1 MKNKAS
7 LYLAILVGLFL
18 LLPWTVAAQDDEAD
32 PPSRVARLNHIDG
45 SISFQPAGEQDWVQA
60 NPNRPLTTGDNLWAD
75 QNSRGELHI
84 GSTALRISSQTGIS
98 FLNLNDQQIQIQ
110 LAQGTLNVRVREL
123 DENEA
128 YEVDTPNLAFSI
140 LRTGEYRFD
149 VDPNGGSTV
158 ITVFTGQGEVTGGGR
173 TYSVTPGQRATFT
186 GTDQLEYD
194 VQRGPGQDQ
203 FDAWVRS
210 RDDREEH
217 SESARYV
224 SRDVT
229 GYDDLD
235 TYGHWRPVSEYG
247 QVWVPNN
254 VAADWAP
261 YHDGHWAFIAPW
273 GWTWVDDEPWGFAP
287 FHYGRWAFIDGYW
300 GWVPGPVAVVG
311 VRAVYAPA
319 LVGFVGGGGFG
330 VAVGF
335 GGGVGVGWFP
345 LGPRDVF
352 IPAYRVSARYAEV
365 INVSNSR
372 VIERTTVVNVYN
384 NVTVNHVTN
393 VNYTY
398 QANTRAVTAVSR
410 ETFVNA
416 RPVAAA
422 SIKISAQEIQ
432 RPQVVQNVALTPTRT
447 SVVGPSAAARV
458 TPPAAL
464 ANRRMVTKMTPAP
477 TAAPI
482 GKPRPATNPNLAP
495 ARVNAATNGNAA
507 GNTAR
512 PGNGAQPA
520 ARPGNQP
527 TNQPAERTSTPPN
540 RENPNAN
547 PARPST
553 PPSRENPNA
562 NPETRPSAPPN
573 RENPNANPNPANRPF
588 TPPNRENPNPSEK
601 PAEQPKT
608 AQPARPEPQAQPER
622 TVPPPRTEQRPQPQ
636 AQPERT
642 PPPPRTEQR
651 PQPQA
656 QPERTPPPPRTEQRP
671 QPQAQPERTP
681 PPPRTEQRPQPQPEQ
696 KPRATPPP
704 EKKEQPPAKKAPKDE
719 KEKPPRS

>member
-7 LYLAILVGLFL
+7 LYLAILAGLFL
-18 LLPWTVAAQDDEAD
+18 LLPWTVAAQDDESD

-45 SISFQPAGEQDWVQA
+45 SVSLQPAGEQDWVQA

-75 QNSRGELHI
+75 QDSRGELHI

-98 FLNLNDQQIQIQ
+98 FLNLNDQQVQIQ
-110 LAQGTLNVRVREL
+110 LAQGTLNVRVRQL

-149 VDPNGGSTV
+149 VDPDGGSTV

-186 GTDQLEYD
+186 GTDQLGYD
-194 VQRGPGQDQ
+194 VQRAPGSDG
-203 FDAWVRS
+203 FDTWVRG

-235 TYGHWRPVSEYG
+235 TYGHWQPTPEYG
-247 QVWVPNN
+247 QVWVPNG

-261 YHDGHWAFIAPW
+261 YHYGHWAFIAPW

-287 FHYGRWAFIDGYW
+287 FHYGRWALVGGYW
-300 GWVPGPVAVVG
+300 GWVPGPLGVVG

-319 LVGFVGGGGFG
+319 LVGFVGGGFG

-335 GGGVGVGWFP
+335 GGGVGVAWFP

-384 NVTVNHVTN
+384 NVTVNHVAN

-422 SIKISAQEIQ
+422 TVRVSAEEIQ
-432 RPQVVQNVALTPTRT
+432 HPQVVQNVALTPSRT

-464 ANRRMVTKMTPAP
+464 ANRRVVTKMAPSPA
-477 TAAPI
+477 AAPI

-507 GNTAR
+507 GNAAR
-512 PGNGAQPA
+512 QGNAVQPA

-547 PARPST
+547 PAKPST

-562 NPETRPSAPPN
+562 NPAARPSTPPN
-573 RENPNANPNPANRPF
+573 QNQPREQVQPQEQRQPNRTF
-588 TPPNRENPNPSEK
+588 TPPNRENPSEK

-608 AQPARPEPQAQPER
+608 VQPARPQPQAQPER
-622 TVPPPRTEQRPQPQ
+622 TAPPPRTEQRPQPQPQAQPERTAPPPRTEQRPQPQ
-636 AQPERT
+636 A
-642 PPPPRTEQR
+642 
-651 PQPQA
+651 
-656 QPERTPPPPRTEQRP
+656 
-671 QPQAQPERTP
+671 
-681 PPPRTEQRPQPQPEQ
+681 EQ
-696 KPRATPPP
+696 KPRATPPA
-704 EKKEQPPAKKAPKDE
+704 EKKEPPPAKKAPKDE
-719 KEKPPRS
+719 KEKEKPPRY